1 MGLGLG
7 GDTLAFT
14 QVLAISQYITLT
26 HPGYACAIITKTII
40 RVIHNAVLPFINQ
53 FSLNVPTFESLIPFH
68 NLYIT
73 SIVTVYLHYKSSFT
87 KIITVRARIITT
99 QLTRI
104 INIHTIPT
112 LSVTLNQNF
121 I

>member
-26 HPGYACAIITKTII
+26 HPGYACAIITRTINQI
-40 RVIHNAVLPFINQ
+40 IHNAVSLFMYQ
-53 FSLNVPTFESLIPFH
+53 FSLNVQTFVSLIPFY

-73 SIVTVYLHYKSSFT
+73 SIITVFPYYKSSFT
-87 KIITVRARIITT
+87 NIITVHA
-99 QLTRI
+99 
-104 INIHTIPT
+104 
-112 LSVTLNQNF
+112 SS
-121 I
+121 